1 MRHCIDSPSHSR
13 VTRAGATALTLLV
26 CVAVATAAP
35 PTAPVDPVA
44 RQVLDQIAT
53 GDASTREAAIAQLD
67 KLAPR
72 TIEGLGSFLSRK
84 RQADLTQRRGVLAMI
99 GAEVPDEKGR
109 FPTPPRRSAKDQK
122 AADNLDWL
130 ALLMAIEPAGE
141 ATLGLG
147 EVIADDA
154 AIRALAKTK
163 TIRAAEILFDLAFGE
178 ETMIYRDEIGRY
190 LRTMEPHCIPA
201 LMVGSQARNY
211 DRKRYAS
218 YQLERLDRQDPN
230 KALRA
235 TADDEALTITLLDS
249 FRTTRH
255 REAVHAVWSKINA
268 DSPRIR
274 RAARAAWMA
283 YITGP
288 APRPAPKKKLQ
299 LPGGKLTKK
308 EKPLWLTYRELADN
322 ELRKAANEYLNEDL
336 PPLADPQLDDN
347 EDVRVRT
354 VKVDLLDLTKRL
366 WAFFDN
372 ARATQ
377 EAVQWTAANA
387 QAQAGDLAGAAAQID
402 RMLAL
407 NPERDGKPQMATIYF
422 QLAKQHEQRKDWPAA
437 EAAYSKALGLDPTGP
452 NATDALAGHH
462 YALGKA
468 LEAKGKDGGPD
479 FRRAVALRP
488 DYAPAKAAAERVD
501 RPDRPTWILWSA
513 GLALAASLGLF
524 VAGMVK
530 RRA

>member
-1 MRHCIDSPSHSR
+1 MRICI
-13 VTRAGATALTLLV
+13 ALYLTV
-26 CVAVATAAP
+26 SVALAAP
-35 PTAPVDPVA
+35 PSTTSGDSPTRA
-44 RQVLDQIAT
+44 VLERIAT
-53 GDASTREAAIAQLD
+53 GDASTRPAALAELD

-72 TIEGLGSFLSRK
+72 AIENLGSFLTGQRK
-84 RQADLTQRRGVLAMI
+84 ADLSQRRQVLATI
-99 GAEVPDEKGR
+99 GAEVPDDKGR
-109 FPTPPRRSAKDQK
+109 FPTRRRMSAKEQK
-122 AADNLDWL
+122 AADDIDWL
-130 ALLMAIEPAGE
+130 ARLLEIQPPSEGIP
-141 ATLGLG
+141 GLG
-147 EVIADDA
+147 EVIADVA

-163 TIRAAEILFDLAFGE
+163 QMRAAEILFDLAFGK
-178 ETMIYRDEIGRY
+178 ETIIYRDELGRY
-190 LRTMEPHCIPA
+190 LRTMEPYSIPA

-211 DRKRYAS
+211 DRKRYAT
-218 YQLERLDRQDPN
+218 YQLERLDRQEPN

-235 TADDEALTITLLDS
+235 VGEDEALTIALFDV
-249 FRTTRH
+249 FKKTRH
-255 REAVHAVWSKINA
+255 REAVHAVWTRVNS

-288 APRPAPKKKLQ
+288 PPPPAPKKKLQ

-322 ELRKAANEYLNEDL
+322 ELRKAANEYLNLDL
-336 PPLADPQLDDN
+336 PLADPQLDDD

-354 VKVDLLDLTKRL
+354 VKVNLPDLTKRL

-377 EAVQWTAANA
+377 EAVQWTTANA
-387 QAQAGDLAGAAAQID
+387 QAQAGDLVGAAAQID

-407 NPERDGKPQMATIYF
+407 NPERDGKDQMAAIYF
-422 QLAKQHEQRKDWPAA
+422 QLAKQREHSQDWAGA
-437 EAAYSKALGLDPTGP
+437 ETAYSKALGLDPKGP

-488 DYAPAKAAAERVD
+488 DYAPAKAAAEQSERTD
-501 RPDRPTWILWSA
+501 RLHRADRPTWILWSA

-524 VAGMVK
+524 AVGMVK